1 MKVVGP
7 EPGASRAVELQ
18 TVLRAERE
26 GLPFLVGRDG
36 EERQLLLVLEPGDE
50 RLWVGRG
57 AACDVVLDW
66 DEKVSRVH
74 VELVRVADGWALED
88 GGLSRNGTFVG
99 GERVTGRRRLHD
111 GDLVR
116 FGATTLT
123 YRAPGGTGAATGLAE
138 EMLSPTDLTPMQRKV
153 LAALCRPLREGRG
166 LALPATNRA
175 IAEELVL
182 SVEAVKTH
190 MRALFDKFDVED
202 LPHNQKRTRL
212 AELALQAGVV
222 SDPG

>member
-1 MKVVGP
+1 M
-7 EPGASRAVELQ
+7 
-18 TVLRAERE
+18 LRAERA
-26 GLPFLVGRDG
+26 GQPFLVGRDG
-36 EERQLLLVLEPGDE
+36 EGHQRLLVLEPDDD

-74 VELVRVADGWALED
+74 VELVRVADGWAVED

-116 FGATTLT
+116 FGASTLT
-123 YRAPGGTGAATGLAE
+123 YRAPAGTGAATGLAE
-138 EMLSPTDLTPMQRKV
+138 EMLSPADLTPMQRKV
-153 LAALCRPLREGRG
+153 LAALCRPLRDARGGRP
-166 LALPATNRA
+166 LPATNRA

-190 MRALFDKFDVED
+190 MRALFDKFSVED

-222 SDPG
+222 SDPN

>member
-1 MKVVGP
+1 VKVIGP
-7 EPGASRAVELQ
+7 NESGSRAVELQ
-18 TVLRAERE
+18 SVLRAERE
-26 GLPFLVGRDG
+26 GQPFLVGRDG
-36 EERQLLLVLEPGDE
+36 DGHQRLLVLEPDDD

-57 AACDVVLDW
+57 AACDIVLDW

-99 GERVTGRRRLHD
+99 GDRVTGRRRLHD

-123 YRAPGGTGAATGLAE
+123 YRAPAGTGAATGLAE
-138 EMLSPTDLTPMQRKV
+138 EMLSPADLTPMQRKV
-153 LAALCRPLREGRG
+153 LAALCRPLREARGG
-166 LALPATNRA
+166 LALPATNKA

-190 MRALFDKFDVED
+190 MRALFDKFSVED

-212 AELALQAGVV
+212 AQLALQAGVV
-222 SDPG
+222 GD